1 MCCSILRLVFQGC
14 LWEVLGPT
22 AEQWAGKPRLWEAE
36 KKLWNYS
43 GSGRKSVGSGVLPI
57 EMLSLELITSVI
69 RHGLCH
75 RDAGAASG
83 ASSSADALLEKS
95 KSLSKLFSSAFKDWS
110 VTEQSVHSLQRH
122 MSSFLCWKICA
133 LLQQKVRLLPAFSQ
147 EVLVS
152 LLILDLL
159 LKEKCIA
166 FSHFFFCPIFQCF
179 NSVILKFFKSS
190 ALSLKYGH
198 QSIFQ

>member
-1 MCCSILRLVFQGC
+1 MSWKAKAVG
-14 LWEVLGPT
+14 G
-22 AEQWAGKPRLWEAE
+22 

-43 GSGRKSVGSGVLPI
+43 GSGRKSVGSGVLPTEI
-57 EMLSLELITSVI
+57 LSLELITAVI

-75 RDAGAASG
+75 RDPGVASG

-110 VTEQSVHSLQRH
+110 VTEQSVHSSQRH

-133 LLQQKVRLLPAFSQ
+133 LLQQKVWLLPAFSQ